1 MLACMH
7 LDQSGFDLITKT
19 DENTASRLSPYETM
33 SPQVVDEAPH
43 VLSLLLVIPVRIVLQ
58 HLQ

>member
-1 MLACMH
+1 
-7 LDQSGFDLITKT
+7 
-19 DENTASRLSPYETM
+19 M
-33 SPQVVDEAPH
+33 SSQVVDEAPD